1 MSAYVN
7 TFEWYFTQQ
16 GIAKGIEQ
24 GIEKGIAKGIEK
36 GKLLQSERLLH
47 SLLVRRFGE
56 LPGWV
61 DARLTD
67 ANASTLESW
76 SLRVLDAKR
85 LEDVF
90 T

>member
-16 GIAKGIEQ
+16 GMQKGIKQGIEQ
-24 GIEKGIAKGIEK
+24 GIEKGKQI
-36 GKLLQSERLLH
+36 LLQ

-61 DARLTD
+61 NARLAD
-67 ANASTLESW
+67 ADAGALESW

-85 LEDVF
+85 IEDVF

>member
-7 TFEWYFTQQ
+7 TFEWYFTQR

-24 GIEKGIAKGIEK
+24 GKQLG
-36 GKLLQSERLLH
+36 LQEGSERMLS

-61 DARLTD
+61 KARLAD
-67 ANASTLESW
+67 ADADTLENW

-90 T
+90 A